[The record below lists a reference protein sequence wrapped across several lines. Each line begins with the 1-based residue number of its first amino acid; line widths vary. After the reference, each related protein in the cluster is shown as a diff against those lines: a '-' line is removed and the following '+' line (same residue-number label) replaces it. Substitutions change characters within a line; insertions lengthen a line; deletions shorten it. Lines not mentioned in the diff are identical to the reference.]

1 MTVTPDDYYKI
12 TRINHLTSNG
22 QYLIWDEKKPNR
34 TNNEYQ
40 SSLFLYNTIT
50 KTKRKFTSGDKL
62 DHSPKFSP
70 DGKMLAFL
78 SNRKGKNQIY
88 IIYLD
93 GGEAHKKTNT
103 KYGVNDFNWSKN
115 SNSLIFTC
123 PIQRKEDIH
132 IQSTFNSKEE
142 EENYQSELD
151 NLSKK
156 MKDPLIIEELVYREG
171 TKYKIPN
178 TYNHIFSLDL
188 ITNEIKQITS
198 GNFNYSLPIFKD
210 NHNILTSSKQDQPIH
225 LSEEVSIFNIDLSK
239 NNSLNLVTK
248 YRHLQNTAIIG
259 NNAENSFVNYI
270 SSGNPAGQ
278 ISKWHLL
285 KDNKLTPINEK
296 LDRGILSIKFYNN
309 HTYVTVED
317 TGRVDIRQFNETDNT
332 FTKLF
337 ETKESVVDFSILDS
351 GELYFIGTSSK
362 TIWAIWRW
370 TKENGVELF
379 HDPNAY
385 DLSSKTLIPAEEMWF
400 KSQDGI
406 DYQGWFFDAKDNNS
420 NNKKPPLVLSIHG
433 GPHAMW
439 TDGGTMM
446 HEWQCLASAGYSV
459 LAINPIGSQGYGE
472 NFSQLIIPRKWG
484 LDDARDLLHA
494 VDTITTR
501 IDKDRMYITGG
512 SYAGFQTVN
521 IISRDHRFKAA
532 VAQRGVYTFTNFGY
546 VTDISRWFGYQMGG
560 TPNDDSEKL
569 NELWSLSPLGR
580 SNLIETPLL
589 IIHAENDFRVPIS
602 EAEALFTSLK
612 LQNKEVIFIRYPRD
626 GHELS
631 RSGEPDHVVDRIERI
646 ISWFNEHP

>member
-12 TRINHLTSNG
+12 TRINHLTSHG
-22 QYLIWDEKKPNR
+22 QYLIWDQKKPNR

-50 KTKRKFTSGDKL
+50 KTKRQFTSGDKL

-93 GGEAHKKTNT
+93 GGEAQKKTNT
-103 KYGVNDFNWSKN
+103 KYGVNDFNWSNN
-115 SNSLIFTC
+115 SNSIIFTC
-123 PIQRKEDIH
+123 PIQRKEDVH

-151 NLSKK
+151 NISKK
-156 MKDPLIIEELVYREG
+156 MKDPLVIEELVYREG
-171 TKYKIPN
+171 TKYKTPN

-188 ITNEIKQITS
+188 ITNDIKQITS
-198 GNFNYSLPIFKD
+198 GKFNYSLPIFKG

-225 LSEEVSIFNIDLSK
+225 LSEEVSIFDIDLSK

-259 NNAENSFVNYI
+259 NNVEHSFVNYI
-270 SSGNPAGQ
+270 GSGNPAGQ

-296 LDRGILSIKFYNN
+296 LDRGILSIKFYNK
-309 HTYVTVED
+309 HTYATIED

-337 ETKESVVDFSILDS
+337 ETKESVVDFTILDN
-351 GELYFIGTSSK
+351 GEVYFIGTSSK

-379 HDPNAY
+379 HDPNAH
-385 DLSSKTLIPAEEMWF
+385 DLSSKILIPAEEMWF

-406 DYQGWFFDAKDNNS
+406 DYQGWFFDAKNYNS

-446 HEWQCLASAGYSV
+446 HEWQCLASVGYSV

-494 VDTITTR
+494 VDTISNR

-546 VTDISRWFGYQMGG
+546 VTDIPRWFNYQMGG